1 MTITLY
7 QIDPARNRQ
16 RFYTLQ
22 LAPNLF
28 GAWSLIRTWGRIGA
42 AGQQRIDWHD
52 TKEAAEQARDRLLQA
67 KQRRGYHLRSGPA

>member
-1 MTITLY
+1 MTVTLY

-28 GAWSLIRTWGRIGA
+28 GAWSLIRSWGRLGTL
-42 AGQQRIDWHD
+42 GQQRTSWHD
-52 TKEAAEQARDRLLQA
+52 TQEAAEQACDRLLQA
-67 KQRRGYHLRSGPA
+67 KQRRGYRLRSEPA